1 MAKLT
6 VPFEEVTDEE
16 LKLLL
21 ASCPH
26 SWQGDQG
33 FQNWCKALIDA
44 AGASTPVAAPVI
56 NSLNPDSGPANAD
69 ITVAISGTGFDAGA
83 TVDVAGTTL
92 IPEAG
97 GTATD
102 LSVLIPSAVI
112 PTAGSVQ
119 VALKNGDAQ
128 WSNAL
133 PFTVT

>member
-1 MAKLT
+1 MPKLT
-6 VPFEEVTDEE
+6 IPFEEVTDEE

-33 FQNWCKALIDA
+33 FQNWCKALLDL
-44 AGASTPVAAPVI
+44 AGGSTPAAAPTI
-56 NSLNPDSGPANAD
+56 TSLTPDTGLANAD

-92 IPEAG
+92 SPELGA
-97 GTATD
+97 TATA

-112 PTAGSVQ
+112 SSAGSVQ
-119 VALKNGDAQ
+119 VAVQNPDAQ